1 MLDKASLIP
10 NLLAKLEKLPSGE
23 AIDLRTY
30 KRNRSILIIKK
41 TIDTYVIVE
50 NGFYQDRMRIP
61 SSQLKKTLKT
71 LVKREFPRSNKVRVY
86 HLGSWDE
93 TKQDLPARK
102 KL

>member
-10 NLLAKLEKLPSGE
+10 NILAKLDKLPCGE

-30 KRNRSILIIKK
+30 KRNRSILIVKK
-41 TIDTYVIVE
+41 TVDTYMIVE

-61 SSQLKKTLKT
+61 SSKLKKTLKT

-86 HLGSWDE
+86 YLGSWDE
-93 TKQDLPARK
+93 TEQNPPARK